1 MSKSLVVVESPAKAK
16 TINKFLGK
24 NFIVKASVGH
34 IRDLPKSKLGVDI
47 ENDFTPK
54 YITIRGKGKVIKE
67 LKKTAKK
74 TDKIYL
80 AADPD
85 REGEA
90 ICWHL
95 AYVLRNTKKTIQ
107 RITFNEITKRA
118 INKALNSPG
127 EINQDLVDAQQARRI
142 LDRLVGYQISPIL
155 WRSLKT
161 GLSAGRVQSVAVRLI
176 CEREEEIDAF
186 EPQEYWSIIAKLKG
200 KSDTEFEAQLYRL
213 GKKKA
218 DIGTYGFLLS
228 SFAAF
233 LTGQE
238 VDEEED
244 FDESQ
249 AHAIVEDAKQK
260 QFAIKN
266 VKRKERK
273 RYPYPPFITSRLQQ
287 DAAYKLHFSAKKTMR
302 IAQQLYEGIKVGKEG
317 AVGLITYMR
326 TDSTRIASEALD
338 EARRYIKQV
347 HGKKYL
353 PSKPRLY
360 KSKKGAQDAHEAIRP
375 TSVSR
380 VPKSIKSH
388 LTRDQMRL
396 YDLIWRRFIA
406 SQMNPAIMDVTTVN
420 ILAGD
425 YLFRATGSIIKFD
438 GFMAVYGGSK
448 SKKDDKILPELDENE
463 KLKLLELTP
472 KQHFTKPPPR
482 YTEATLVKEL
492 EKKDIGRPST
502 YASIISKIQDR
513 EYVLKEKG
521 RFVPT
526 DVGKMV
532 NHLLIKSFPDI
543 IAVSFTARMENK
555 LDKIEDGK
563 VNWVEVIKDFY
574 KPFGKDLEEAADVM
588 YEAKK
593 ELEEETDEVCDKC
606 GAKMIVKWGKYGRFL
621 ACSNYPECEN
631 TKPYGEDDSKPAE
644 QPTDEVCE
652 KCGSPMVIRTN
663 RYGGKFLACSA
674 YPKCKNTKSIS
685 IGIDCPEEDCDG
697 YLTERRTRKGKVFY
711 GCSNYPDCEFSTWNK
726 PVPKSCPKC
735 GAPFLVEKTSKRRG
749 KYLACINE
757 DCDYE
762 G

>member
-155 WRSLKT
+155 WRSLKP

>member
-200 KSDTEFEAQLYRL
+200 KSDSEFEAQLYRL